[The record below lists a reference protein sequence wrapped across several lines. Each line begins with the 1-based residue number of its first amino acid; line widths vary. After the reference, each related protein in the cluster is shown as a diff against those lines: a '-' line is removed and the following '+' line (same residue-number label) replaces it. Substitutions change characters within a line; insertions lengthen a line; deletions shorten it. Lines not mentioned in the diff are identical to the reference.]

1 MSEFVTWDYML
12 SFGGCMA
19 ATALLT
25 QLVKKFKFLKNV
37 DTQIISCVV
46 AILVLIASQLATGGF
61 TWANFALDFVNGV
74 VIAFASNG
82 VYDATK
88 TIFNTPEEK

>member
-1 MSEFVTWDYML
+1 MNEFVTWEFLL

-25 QLVKKFKFLKNV
+25 QFVKKMDFLKNV

-46 AILVLIASQLATGGF
+46 AILVLIVSQIATGTF
-61 TWANFALDFVNGV
+61 TWTNFALDFVNGV

-88 TIFNTPEEK
+88 TIMGKNE